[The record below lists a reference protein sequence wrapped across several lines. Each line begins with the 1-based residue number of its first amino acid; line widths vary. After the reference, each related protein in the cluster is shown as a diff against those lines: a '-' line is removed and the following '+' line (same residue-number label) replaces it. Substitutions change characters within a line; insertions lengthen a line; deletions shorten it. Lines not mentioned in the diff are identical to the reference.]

1 MSSAESDDTEVEFL
15 LDGEEFFAEFRAQVD
30 AVVAAPAAAGTYLR
44 LAYWAADAAC
54 PLGPGGPTLIARLTA
69 AAAAGHQVDIIVY
82 AAWEATAVRGMTGD
96 VIERLVG
103 PAQRQQ
109 AQQAADQM
117 AAGATALQTAV
128 NLANAG
134 LGGGAVPMRIYLEPI
149 NRWVPGASNHQKV
162 LIASIGGQRTCLI
175 GGFNLLASYYD
186 VVAHDRA
193 LYPLHWH
200 DTAVRVRGPATADV
214 EREWLRRW
222 TKSGLPAAANAT
234 AQVAYADPQT
244 GATRVAIATTNAE
257 GWFRETDIQARLVR
271 EIAAATDYIYFENY
285 GFTDPTL
292 VDALIA
298 RLAAPA
304 PPTLIVNLNNNWP
317 ADEAAFK
324 WFNYVSWAKLA
335 LSTCTTCTVPDP
347 GGLGGPLVLT
357 RATATRW
364 RLRQD
369 WNFWSTWRS
378 ISSGIANRNLEDD
391 ALEWALPDGR
401 AGTTRLRDLIAV
413 DGGVRFY
420 APTAVVAPAGPSA
433 PAYLHSKLALFDDRV
448 AMVGT
453 ANLTYRSM
461 VYDGEIVA
469 FIDDARVAAE
479 IRARLFSHWN
489 PRLPLTPDNW
499 DLIATVNAIEAPD
512 RTYVRPLTIA
522 DLSQVPPQNP
532 LGFTWM

>member
-1 MSSAESDDTEVEFL
+1 MSSAESDDNEVEFL

-222 TKSGLPAAANAT
+222 TKSGLPGRERDGPGRVRRSANRRHPGRDRHHQRRGLVPRDRHPGAPGARDRGRHRLHLLRELRLHRSDAGRRADRAAGGAGAADVDRQPQQPLAGRRGRVQVVQLRVVGQAGAVDVHHLHGARSRRARRPAGADPRHRDPLAAAPGLELLEHL
-234 AQVAYADPQT
+234 AQHLERDRQPQPRGRRPRV
-244 GATRVAIATTNAE
+244 GA
-257 GWFRETDIQARLVR
+257 
-271 EIAAATDYIYFENY
+271 
-285 GFTDPTL
+285 
-292 VDALIA
+292 
-298 RLAAPA
+298 
-304 PPTLIVNLNNNWP
+304 
-317 ADEAAFK
+317 
-324 WFNYVSWAKLA
+324 
-335 LSTCTTCTVPDP
+335 
-347 GGLGGPLVLT
+347 
-357 RATATRW
+357 
-364 RLRQD
+364 
-369 WNFWSTWRS
+369 
-378 ISSGIANRNLEDD
+378 
-391 ALEWALPDGR
+391 PDGR